1 MGSSIHGGR
10 LLQCVSETGT
20 FLSDDLFLSSVR
32 GESTGRR
39 KQAVPAADA
48 MIGQNSN
55 EIFGRNSRSMILRHL
70 SRSAVLGLAVALA
83 FSLAPTIVLA
93 KDKDNLPA
101 QYKEWL
107 NRDVAYIITRGEKSD
122 FLKLRTDAERDK
134 FIDFFWAARNP
145 DPSSPINTYKEEHYK
160 RLAYADDH
168 FGTGKRVPGWS
179 SERGRIYIVL
189 GPPKQMANYQGL
201 DRVRPMQIW
210 FYETVSPALPPF
222 FYVVFYKK
230 DSFGDYVTY
239 SPYFHGPQELITE
252 RGMTDLNALALIQRD
267 AGAEVA
273 HISLTLLP
281 DEPVDMKNP
290 RPSMQ
295 SDVMMSVIH
304 DLANSPFTVQELHRR
319 AALMS
324 VTSRLLV
331 GGETLG
337 ILAAPLR
344 DAEGNVKV
352 HYLLRLRKPE
362 DFALGKGADG
372 VFYFSVEARV
382 QVFGPDD
389 KLVFTQEHSLKHS
402 VSQEEVD
409 KVKTKLFGYEGWLP
423 LPPGKYHLKFLLTNW
438 VTTVAHQGEL
448 NVVVP
453 EVPLTGLVVTAMVP
467 FISAQDI
474 NPDLSGMV
482 PFSVAGLK
490 FSPVLARELNL
501 SSAENLQF
509 FYQIWAGRNE
519 LFTASGG
526 DLEARYAF
534 GRPGAIG
541 EAQVLTDKVS
551 RSQFDPTGTML
562 TGKKIPL
569 GDWPHGNY
577 LLTMSLNTPEGKQK
591 ASGTMTFRLMAD
603 PPGNSD
609 WDVFDG
615 EGIAKDVRSGTS
627 DYQRGLCYLAFQDK
641 DSAAQWFRNA
651 LDKSP
656 RLEEARTALVN
667 LEFGR
672 GGFAALAKLA
682 REIPLTGDTD
692 DESVLRLAEALEKT
706 GGTQDAIN
714 LLQTAI
720 KLKSPNGPLYL
731 TLADYYRRIG
741 DTKKGDDFEKKG
753 REIVKATP
761 PPRPVT
767 KE

>member
-1 MGSSIHGGR
+1 
-10 LLQCVSETGT
+10 
-20 FLSDDLFLSSVR
+20 
-32 GESTGRR
+32 
-39 KQAVPAADA
+39 
-48 MIGQNSN
+48 
-55 EIFGRNSRSMILRHL
+55 MILRNL
-70 SRSAVLGLAVALA
+70 SRFMALGLALALA
-83 FSLAPTIVLA
+83 LALAPTLVSA
-93 KDKDNLPA
+93 KEKVTLPP

-122 FLKLRTDAERDK
+122 FLKLKTDAERDK
-134 FIDFFWAARNP
+134 FIEYFWAIRNP

-168 FGTGKRVPGWS
+168 FSIGKRVPGWAT
-179 SERGRIYIVL
+179 ERGHMYIVL
-189 GPPKQMANYQGL
+189 GPPKQLSTYQTF

-222 FYVVFYKK
+222 FYVVFYKQ
-230 DSFGDYVTY
+230 DSFGDYRTY
-239 SPYFHGPQELITE
+239 SPYFDGPKELITE
-252 RGMTDLNALALIQRD
+252 RGVNDISAIRMIQRD
-267 AGAEVA
+267 AGQEVA
-273 HISLTLLP
+273 RISLSLLP
-281 DEPVDMKNP
+281 DEPVNTQNP
-290 RPSMQ
+290 QRSMQ

-304 DLANSPFTVQELHRR
+304 DLANSPFNVQDLQRK

-337 ILAAPLR
+337 ILATPLR

-362 DFALGKGADG
+362 DFALGKGTDG
-372 VFYFSVEARV
+372 AYYFSVESRV

-389 KLVFTQEHSLKHS
+389 KLIFTQERSLKHT
-402 VSQEEVD
+402 VSSEEVEQ
-409 KVKTKLFGYEGWLP
+409 VKTKLFGYEGWLP

-448 NVVVP
+448 NVAVP
-453 EVPLTGLVVTAMVP
+453 EIPSTGLVVTPMVP
-467 FISAQDI
+467 FESVREI

-482 PFSVAGLK
+482 PFSFAGLK

-501 SSAENLQF
+501 SPATNLQF
-509 FYQIWAGRNE
+509 FYQVWAGRNE
-519 LFTASGG
+519 LFSANGG

-534 GRPGAIG
+534 GRPGAVG
-541 EAQVLTDKVS
+541 EAQVLTDQVS

-569 GDWPHGNY
+569 GALAHGNY

-591 ASGTMTFRLMAD
+591 AAGTMVFRLMSD
-603 PPGNSD
+603 PPGTPS

-615 EGIAKDVRSGTS
+615 EGIAKDVRNGTT
-627 DYQRGLCYLAFQDK
+627 DYDRGLCYLAFQDK
-641 DSAAQWFRNA
+641 DSAAQGFRNA
-651 LDKSP
+651 LDKNP
-656 RLEEARTALVN
+656 RMEEARTALVN

-672 GGFAALAKLA
+672 GAFPALAKLA
-682 REIPLTGDTD
+682 REVPLTGDTD
-692 DESVLRLAEALEKT
+692 DAAILRLAEALDKT

-714 LLQTAI
+714 LLQTAV
-720 KLKSPNGPLYL
+720 KLKSPNGPIYL
-731 TLADYYRRIG
+731 TLADYYRRVG
-741 DTKKGDDFEKKG
+741 DTKRSDDFEKKG
-753 REIVKATP
+753 RAIVKAIP
-761 PPRPVT
+761 PPPPPVT